1 MTHRTR
7 CSVARTVGAG
17 LAAATLAGSAISA
30 TAATAADSDDADA
43 ITPYRP
49 SVSSPA
55 QLPLAGQIE
64 LELGGLRT
72 RSPDA
77 RRASLPYQLKLAFS
91 PQWGV
96 LIGGEAQ
103 VWARDGGTSLRGLGD
118 TTLTLKR
125 AWIVDDASA
134 FGMELGAKLPTAK
147 DTLGSGKADYSVN
160 TIYSRDIGPVHADAN
175 FNATRLGLAEPGT
188 ARVQFGASVSVSTEL
203 SERWGLTGEVSGTR
217 RAGSDSSVQILG
229 ALTFSPS
236 KRLTFDVGLARGVRP
251 VPASTSVFAGV
262 VFPITRL
269 W

>member
-7 CSVARTVGAG
+7 CSMARTGRAS
-17 LAAATLAGSAISA
+17 LAAVALAGAAI
-30 TAATAADSDDADA
+30 AASAADQDDADA

-49 SVSSPA
+49 SVASPA
-55 QLPLAGQIE
+55 QLPLAGQLE

-72 RSPDA
+72 RSSEA
-77 RRASLPYQLKLAFS
+77 RRSSLPYQFKLAFS
-91 PQWGV
+91 PEWGV

-103 VWARDGGTSLRGLGD
+103 VWARDGGASSRGVGD
-118 TTLTLKR
+118 TNLVLKR

-134 FGMELGAKLPTAK
+134 FGMEFGVKLPTAK
-147 DTLGSGKADYSVN
+147 DAIGSGKADYSVN
-160 TIYSRDIGPVHADAN
+160 TIYSVDLGPVHADAN
-175 FNATRLGLAEPGT
+175 LNATRLGQVDLGT
-188 ARVQFGASVSVSTEL
+188 ARTQFGASVSISAAVT
-203 SERWGLTGEVSGTR
+203 ERWGLTGEVSGAR
-217 RAGSDSSVQILG
+217 RTGADNSVQLLG

>member
-1 MTHRTR
+1 MTHRNR

-17 LAAATLAGSAISA
+17 LAAATLAGASP
-30 TAATAADSDDADA
+30 AATAADGDADA

-64 LELGGLRT
+64 LEVGGLRT

-77 RRASLPYQLKLAFS
+77 RRASLPYQFKLAFS
-91 PQWGV
+91 REWGV

-103 VWARDGGTSLRGLGD
+103 VWARDGGTSSRGVGD

-134 FGMELGAKLPTAK
+134 FGVELGAKLPTAK
-147 DTLGSGKADYSVN
+147 DTIGSGKADYSIN

-175 FNATRLGLAEPGT
+175 FNATRLGLVDPGT
-188 ARVQFGASVSVSTEL
+188 ARTQFGASVSVSTEL

-217 RAGSDSSVQILG
+217 RAGADNSVQILG

-236 KRLTFDVGLARGVRP
+236 KRLTFDVGLARAVRP
-251 VPASTSVFAGV
+251 APAATSVFAGV